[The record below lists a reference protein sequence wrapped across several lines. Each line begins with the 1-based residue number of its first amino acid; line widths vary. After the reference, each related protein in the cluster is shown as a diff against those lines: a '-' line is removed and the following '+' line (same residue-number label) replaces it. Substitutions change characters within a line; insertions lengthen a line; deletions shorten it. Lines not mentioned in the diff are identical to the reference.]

1 MDQLKLLMA
10 KPIPKKRQAV
20 KVSFVK
26 VKGPEIV
33 EELDASIDVK
43 SFQNLIG
50 KVTKKRTPPPKIVE
64 EVIVSPKKVT
74 VEGVPKK
81 KKLGIPKKKIKLVK
95 QDDTHAFDELKVMAM
110 EVLGKNI
117 HERLPPK
124 QPSANIIETSY
135 FKENRQI
142 FTNFINSTF
151 QPYLEKITSE
161 ENSSCDTL
169 VSGDFS
175 LLTHQQIVRD
185 YINLYTPYTGLL
197 LYHGLGSGKTCS
209 SIAIAEGIKSHNVP
223 NHKIIV
229 MTPASLEK
237 NYIEELKFCGDFMYK
252 KTQYWEYVPF
262 KRNSDKARAL
272 SSALS
277 VPIEYANKKKGGKGI
292 GLWIMDKDKPSNYD
306 SLTQDDQ
313 NILDTQINEMIKS
326 RYIFVHYNGIN
337 RRKLTALKKERKCEN
352 IFNNSV
358 VIIDEVHNFV
368 SRIVN
373 KLGRND
379 TLTIELYE
387 MLLSAINCRKVFLSG
402 TPIINYP
409 NEIAVMFNLLRGYIK
424 TYVFNI
430 NVRSSKKVNNDY
442 MKDILKEIKQI
453 DTIEYIVSRNI
464 VKITLNPF
472 GHASEY
478 KKGNYKGV
486 SSVHDEEMLT
496 PEQLGNLVKDKL
508 RPHKINVE
516 RMSIENDLALP
527 HTLDEFKH
535 KFIEMTGS
543 ELINQELFKKRIIGL
558 SSYLSDKE
566 ELMPRYNEDTDLNI
580 INIPMS
586 DYQFGVYEEARSDE
600 RKLERLR
607 SKRKK
612 IPGRDGVYADTV
624 STYRIFSRAFCNF
637 VFPEDI
643 PRPFP
648 NNDKSNDK
656 SKILDKLDEDALD
669 DVSLE
674 QRVLNV
680 DGTFTEDDDKEFKK
694 IDEVVSKDYSI
705 RIKNALRTLQDRSAE
720 FLTPEA
726 LQIYSPKFKS
736 ILDTINL
743 PAVMGKHLIYS
754 QFRTLEGIGILK
766 LVLLANG
773 YAEFKLKFVGGV
785 ASLDILAQDMDKPK
799 FVLYTGTETSEYKEL
814 VRNIYNANWK
824 YVPDNIKRNL
834 PTLENSYGELI
845 KVIMITASGAEGI
858 SLMSTK
864 YVHIVEPYWHPVRID
879 QVIGRARR
887 ICSHKNLPVADQ
899 TVEVFLYLMS
909 FTEEQL
915 ASDAS
920 VDLKHNDSSKLDPT
934 KYLTSDE
941 ALYEIANI
949 KREITKRILHAVK
962 ETAIDCNLYKYDGVT
977 CFSFAT
983 TDPDKIAYN
992 SSISA
997 EQSDQVAIIN
1007 KREVKLVANKIS
1019 LDGKDYAFVKDE
1031 KILKKYSKRNI
1042 VQTGSL
1048 YDYDSYL
1055 RSQKGMGNAVI
1066 VGKLLIFENASYQIE
1081 KIR

>member
-1 MDQLKLLMA
+1 MDQLNFLMK
-10 KPIPKKRQAV
+10 KPIPKKKKAV
-20 KVSFVK
+20 KVSFV

-33 EELDASIDVK
+33 EELDSDIDVK
-43 SFQNLIG
+43 SFQDLIG
-50 KVTKKRTPPPKIVE
+50 KVNVKR
-64 EVIVSPKKVT
+64 S
-74 VEGVPKK
+74 VPKPIILK
-81 KKLGIPKKKIKLVK
+81 PKKKIKLKTEVRK
-95 QDDTHAFDELKVMAM
+95 KKRKIKMIQDIPKLDERVVLAL
-110 EVLGKNI
+110 EILGKNI
-117 HERLPPK
+117 QDRLPPK
-124 QPSANIIETSY
+124 QPATNIIESSY

-142 FTNFINSTF
+142 FMNFINSTF
-151 QPYLEKITSE
+151 QPYLEKIKSQESE
-161 ENSSCDTL
+161 TCDS
-169 VSGDFS
+169 VIGDDFS
-175 LLTHQQIVRD
+175 LLTHQEIVRD

-209 SIAIAEGIKSHNVP
+209 SIAIAEGIKSHNIP

-252 KTQYWEYVPF
+252 KTQHWEFVKF
-262 KRNSDKARAL
+262 KRNSDVAVSVSSSL
-272 SSALS
+272 SLP
-277 VPIEYANKKKGGKGI
+277 VEYANKKKGSMGI

-306 SLTQDDQ
+306 TLSGEEQQ
-313 NILDTQINEMIKS
+313 ILDAQINEMIKS
-326 RYIFVHYNGIN
+326 RYMFIHYNGITRRN
-337 RRKLTALKKERKCEN
+337 LTAFKKVRKLEN
-352 IFNNSV
+352 LFDNSV
-358 VIIDEVHNFV
+358 VIIDEAHNFV

-387 MLLSAINCRKVFLSG
+387 MLLNAKNCRKVFLTG

-430 NVRSSKKVNNDY
+430 SVMSSKKINNEY
-442 MKDILKEIKQI
+442 MNDILKEIKQI

-464 VKITLNPF
+464 IKITLNPF
-472 GHASEY
+472 GFASVY
-478 KKGNYKGV
+478 SGKTYKGV
-486 SSVHDEEMLT
+486 TSVNDEPIMDDKTFL
-496 PEQLGNLVKDKL
+496 NIMKDKL
-508 RPHKINVE
+508 KPHKINVE
-516 RMSIENDLALP
+516 KMTIEKDLALP
-527 HTLDEFKH
+527 HNLDEFKH
-535 KFIEMTGS
+535 KFIEMTSG
-543 ELINQELFKKRIIGL
+543 ELINQELFKKRIVGL
-558 SSYLSDKE
+558 ASYLKDKE
-566 ELMPRYNEDTDLNI
+566 ELMPRFDEETDLHI
-580 INIPMS
+580 EHIPMS
-586 DYQFGVYEEARSDE
+586 DYQFGVYETARSDE

-607 SKRKK
+607 SRRKK
-612 IPGRDGVYADTV
+612 IPGRDGVYSDTV

-648 NNDKSNDK
+648 SNDDSKDK
-656 SKILDKLDEDALD
+656 SKLIDKLDEDALD

-674 QRVLNV
+674 DRVQNV
-680 DGTFTEDDDKEFKK
+680 DGVFTEDDDKEFKK
-694 IDEVVSKDYSI
+694 IDEVVSRDYSV
-705 RIKNALRTLQDRSAE
+705 RIKDALQKLNERAGE

-726 LQIYSPKFKS
+726 LETYSPKFKK
-736 ILDTINL
+736 ILDTINSVSL
-743 PAVMGKHLIYS
+743 IGKHLIYS
-754 QFRTLEGIGILK
+754 QFRTLEGIGIFK

-773 YAEFKLKFVGGV
+773 YAEFKLKFTGGIPEI
-785 ASLDILAQDMDKPK
+785 DISPKDRDKPK
-799 FVLYTGTETSEYKEL
+799 FVLYTGTETPEYKEL
-814 VRNIYNANWK
+814 VRNIYNGNWK
-824 YVPDNIKRNL
+824 NVPETIKRDL
-834 PTLENSYGELI
+834 PLLDNNFGEII

-887 ICSHKNLPVADQ
+887 ICSHKNLPEDDK
-899 TVEVFLYLMS
+899 TVDVFLYLMT

-941 ALYEIANI
+941 ALFEIANI
-949 KREITKRILHAVK
+949 KREITKRILNAVK
-962 ETAIDCNLYKYDGVT
+962 ETAIDCNLYKYDDVT

-983 TDPDKIAYN
+983 TDPKRLSYN
-992 SSISA
+992 ASISS
-997 EQSDQVAIIN
+997 EQSDRVAVIN
-1007 KREVKLVANKIS
+1007 KKEVKLIANKIS

-1031 KILKKYSKRNI
+1031 KLLKKYSKKKV
-1042 VQTGSL
+1042 VQTGNL

-1055 RSQKGMGNAVI
+1055 RSQKGLGSAVNI
-1066 VGKLLIFENASYQIE
+1066 GKLLIYDTGKYQIE

>member
-1 MDQLKLLMA
+1 MDQLNFLMK
-10 KPIPKKRQAV
+10 KPIPKKKKAV
-20 KVSFVK
+20 KVSFV

-33 EELDASIDVK
+33 EELDSDIDVK
-43 SFQNLIG
+43 SFQDLIG
-50 KVTKKRTPPPKIVE
+50 KVNIKR
-64 EVIVSPKKVT
+64 S
-74 VEGVPKK
+74 VPKPIILK
-81 KKLGIPKKKIKLVK
+81 PKKKIKLKTEVK
-95 QDDTHAFDELKVMAM
+95 KKKRKIKMIQDIPKLDERVVLAL
-110 EVLGKNI
+110 EILGKNI
-117 HERLPPK
+117 QDRLPPK
-124 QPSANIIETSY
+124 QPATNIIESSY

-142 FTNFINSTF
+142 FMNFINSTF
-151 QPYLEKITSE
+151 QPYLEKIKSQESE
-161 ENSSCDTL
+161 TCDS
-169 VSGDFS
+169 VIGDDFS
-175 LLTHQQIVRD
+175 LLTHQEIVRD

-209 SIAIAEGIKSHNVP
+209 SIAIAEGIKSHNIP

-252 KTQYWEYVPF
+252 KTQHWEFVKF
-262 KRNSDKARAL
+262 KRNSDVAVSVSSSL
-272 SSALS
+272 SLP
-277 VPIEYANKKKGGKGI
+277 VEYANKKKGSMGI

-306 SLTQDDQ
+306 TLSGEEQQ
-313 NILDTQINEMIKS
+313 ILDAQINEMIKS
-326 RYIFVHYNGIN
+326 RYMFIHYNGITRRN
-337 RRKLTALKKERKCEN
+337 LTAFKKVRKLEN
-352 IFNNSV
+352 LFDNSV
-358 VIIDEVHNFV
+358 VIIDEAHNFV

-387 MLLSAINCRKVFLSG
+387 MLLNAKNCRKVFLTG

-430 NVRSSKKVNNDY
+430 SVMSSKKINNEY
-442 MKDILKEIKQI
+442 MNDILKEIKQI

-464 VKITLNPF
+464 IKITLNPF
-472 GHASEY
+472 GFASVY
-478 KKGNYKGV
+478 SGKTYKGV
-486 SSVHDEEMLT
+486 TSVNDEPIMDDKTFL
-496 PEQLGNLVKDKL
+496 NIMKDKL
-508 RPHKINVE
+508 KPHKINVE
-516 RMSIENDLALP
+516 KMTIEKDLALP
-527 HTLDEFKH
+527 HNLDEFKH
-535 KFIEMTGS
+535 KFIEMTSG
-543 ELINQELFKKRIIGL
+543 ELINQELFKKRIVGL
-558 SSYLSDKE
+558 ASYLKDKE
-566 ELMPRYNEDTDLNI
+566 ELMPRFDEETDLHI
-580 INIPMS
+580 EHIPMS
-586 DYQFGVYEEARSDE
+586 DYQFGVYETARSDE

-607 SKRKK
+607 SRRKK
-612 IPGRDGVYADTV
+612 IPGRDGVYSDTV

-648 NNDKSNDK
+648 SNDDSKDK
-656 SKILDKLDEDALD
+656 SKLIDKLDEDALD

-674 QRVLNV
+674 DRVQNV
-680 DGTFTEDDDKEFKK
+680 DGVFTEDDDKEFKK
-694 IDEVVSKDYSI
+694 IDEVVSRDYSV
-705 RIKNALRTLQDRSAE
+705 RIKDALQKLNERAGE

-726 LQIYSPKFKS
+726 LETYSPKFKK
-736 ILDTINL
+736 ILDTINSVSL
-743 PAVMGKHLIYS
+743 IGKHLIYS
-754 QFRTLEGIGILK
+754 QFRTLEGIGIFK

-773 YAEFKLKFVGGV
+773 YAEFKLKFTGGIPEI
-785 ASLDILAQDMDKPK
+785 DISPEDRDKPK
-799 FVLYTGTETSEYKEL
+799 FVLYTGTETPEYKEL
-814 VRNIYNANWK
+814 VRNIYNGNWK
-824 YVPDNIKRNL
+824 NVPETIKRDL
-834 PTLENSYGELI
+834 PLLDNNFGEII

-887 ICSHKNLPVADQ
+887 ICSHKNLPEDDK
-899 TVEVFLYLMS
+899 TVDVFLYLMT

-941 ALYEIANI
+941 ALFEIANI
-949 KREITKRILHAVK
+949 KREITKRILNAVK
-962 ETAIDCNLYKYDGVT
+962 ETAIDCNLYKYDDVT

-983 TDPDKIAYN
+983 TDPKRLSYN
-992 SSISA
+992 ASISS
-997 EQSDQVAIIN
+997 EQSDRVAVIN
-1007 KREVKLVANKIS
+1007 KKEVKLIANKIS

-1031 KILKKYSKRNI
+1031 KLLKKYSKKKV
-1042 VQTGSL
+1042 VQTGNL

-1055 RSQKGMGNAVI
+1055 RSQKGLGSAVNI
-1066 VGKLLIFENASYQIE
+1066 GKLLIYDTGKYQIE